1 MDNLKSA
8 IADKILDLSTS
19 GGDEMRIKLEK
30 INRFRDFADA
40 CRSLIQKY
48 PAIESELLR
57 MVENND
63 FDTKIASSRVDTI
76 IRLSE
81 NNTPNNQI
89 DSNNIQ
95 QDITELEDIKDH
107 LPPPSGS
114 NTSQQT
120 EEQEQVANNIA
131 TIPIQEESEPEQYLP
146 EDIDYEEVKPLAISD
161 GEKEYVPFEEVV
173 PANSTSTN
181 TENSIKEVVESN
193 SNKETI
199 KKGLLICGV
208 IAVIIA
214 LIFIIKFVINNWEII
229 LWIIGGLIVLGIAGI
244 VIKRNRK

>member
-57 MVENND
+57 MIENND

-81 NNTPNNQI
+81 NNPPNSQTR
-89 DSNNIQ
+89 SNIK
-95 QDITELEDIKDH
+95 QDITELEDIQEH
-107 LPPPSGS
+107 LSPSPSESDVSDKAG
-114 NTSQQT
+114 
-120 EEQEQVANNIA
+120 EKGGNNIV
-131 TIPIQEESEPEQYLP
+131 TIPVLEESDPEHYLP
-146 EDIDYEEVKPLAISD
+146 EDIDYEEVKPLAISSE
-161 GEKEYVPFEEVV
+161 EKEYAVFEEVTPV
-173 PANSTSTN
+173 NN
-181 TENSIKEVVESN
+181 TLKNEESPIKEVIENS
-193 SNKETI
+193 SNKENI

>member
-19 GGDEMRIKLEK
+19 GGDEMSVKLEK

-57 MVENND
+57 MIENND

-81 NNTPNNQI
+81 NNPPNSQAQ
-89 DSNNIQ
+89 SNIK
-95 QDITELEDIKDH
+95 QDITELKDIQEH
-107 LPPPSGS
+107 LSPSESDVSDKAG
-114 NTSQQT
+114 
-120 EEQEQVANNIA
+120 EKVGNNIV
-131 TIPIQEESEPEQYLP
+131 TIPVLEESEPEQYLP
-146 EDIDYEEVKPLAISD
+146 EDIDYEEVKPLTISSE
-161 GEKEYVPFEEVV
+161 EKEYAVFEEVTPV
-173 PANSTSTN
+173 NN
-181 TENSIKEVVESN
+181 TPKNEESPIKEVIENS
-193 SNKETI
+193 SNKENI

>member
-19 GGDEMRIKLEK
+19 SGDEMRIKLDK

-57 MVENND
+57 MIENND
-63 FDTKIASSRVDTI
+63 FDTKIAASRVDTI

-81 NNTPNNQI
+81 NNISNNPI
-89 DSNNIQ
+89 RSNNIQ
-95 QDITELEDIKDH
+95 QDITELEDIKEH
-107 LPPPSGS
+107 LPISS
-114 NTSQQT
+114 TSDIPQQID
-120 EEQEQVANNIA
+120 EQDPLTKDITSSVQEDNNS
-131 TIPIQEESEPEQYLP
+131 QKYLP
-146 EDIDYEEVKPLAISD
+146 EDIDFEEVTSSSNI
-161 GEKEYVPFEEVV
+161 EKEYADFEEVV
-173 PANSTSTN
+173 PANNTSVN
-181 TENSIKEVVESN
+181 EENSLKEVAEST
-193 SNKETI
+193 SNKETV
-199 KKGLLICGV
+199 KKGLLVCGI

-229 LWIIGGLIVLGIAGI
+229 LWIIGGLIVIGIIGI